1 MLEKSRIHIKMTRLF
16 IPVLTLFTYLMPF
29 SYMQGDIVD
38 NLPTLFKAGNSKE
51 LAKNFSSSVEL
62 SILGEEDVYSKAQA
76 EQILRDFF
84 TKHDPSNATVLHVID
99 TNPNY
104 RFNILSLITKNGKF
118 RVSVTL
124 RKSNSAFFITELR
137 IEPDKS

>member
-1 MLEKSRIHIKMTRLF
+1 
-16 IPVLTLFTYLMPF
+16 MPF

-84 TKHDPSNATVLHVID
+84 TKHGCVLVA
-99 TNPNY
+99 
-104 RFNILSLITKNGKF
+104 FLSLIVKPFLDRNTV
-118 RVSVTL
+118 RTHDH
-124 RKSNSAFFITELR
+124 ER
-137 IEPDKS
+137 IVKVANNPRNFHF

>member
-1 MLEKSRIHIKMTRLF
+1 MIKSLLPLF
-16 IPVLTLFTYLMPF
+16 IYFTYLMPLMPF
-29 SYMQGDIVD
+29 QGDIVAD
-38 NLPTLFKAGNSKE
+38 LPGLFKAGNSKE
-51 LAKNFSSSVEL
+51 IAKSFAASVEL
-62 SILGEEDVYSKAQA
+62 SILNEEDVYSKAQA

-84 TKHDPSNATVLHVID
+84 TKHEPGNATVVHVID

-104 RFNILSLITKNGKF
+104 RFSILSLVTKNGKF

-124 RKSNSAFFITELR
+124 KKNNNTFFITELR